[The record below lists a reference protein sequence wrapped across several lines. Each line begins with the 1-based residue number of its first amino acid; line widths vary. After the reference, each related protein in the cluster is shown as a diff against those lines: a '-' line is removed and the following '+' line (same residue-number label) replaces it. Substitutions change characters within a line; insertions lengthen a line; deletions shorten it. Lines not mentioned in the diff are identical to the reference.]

1 MAKLSPELVRA
12 FSDRR
17 WRLNNLYYI
26 VDKTGSVIKFNLNP
40 SQDHLLTGLHYLN
53 IVLKA
58 RQLGFS
64 TFILLLA
71 LDCCLFNSNFS
82 AGLIA
87 DTLDNSKTLLE
98 RVKFAYERLPAAIKK
113 QCALTTDNTEEISF
127 ANGSTIRVGTSLRS
141 GTYNFI
147 HISEYGKICAK
158 DPGKANE
165 IKTGALNT
173 LAPRQ
178 LCFIESTAEG
188 RGGDFFDKSTQAEK
202 LHDAKAKLGD
212 LDYKF
217 HFFPWY
223 EDAAYTL
230 DGPVILSP
238 EQLVYFNELKAKGID
253 LTDGQKWWYA
263 AKAKEQGDGM
273 WKEFPSTPEE
283 AFKAVRDGAYFA
295 KEMQNLRILKKIG
308 QFEFFPTIPVNTF
321 WDLGINDYMSIWL
334 HQVVAGRHRFVG
346 YTEGSGEGLAY
357 YFDWLDKWRSRRSAN
372 WGTHYGPHD
381 IDKRQD
387 NDSGQITNRM
397 TIAKSLGYT
406 FSRVERNPVK
416 ANSIQA
422 ARSILP
428 QCEFDEVGCEIGIIH
443 LELFSKEWDDK
454 FGVWR
459 NEPMRNEHKH
469 GADAFM
475 TFSDGFK
482 DETTFVDPW
491 LKHKVRA
498 VA

>member
-1 MAKLSPELVRA
+1 MITPEQIKLLR
-12 FSDRR
+12 DRK
-17 WRLNNLYYI
+17 WRLNNLYKI
-26 VDKTGSVIKFNLNP
+26 VDKHGEIVPFHLNP
-40 SQDHLLTGLHYLN
+40 AQERLLANLHYLN
-53 IVLKA
+53 IILKA

-71 LDCCLFNSNFS
+71 LDCCLFNEHFS

-87 DTLDNSKTLLE
+87 DTLDNSKTLLD
-98 RVKFAYERLPAAIKK
+98 RVKFAYEHLPAVIKRGVP
-113 QCALTTDNTEEISF
+113 LITDNTEEMSF
-127 ANGSTIRVGTSLRS
+127 ATGSTIRTGTSLRS

-158 DPGKANE
+158 DPGKADE

-188 RGGDFFDKSTQAEK
+188 RSGDFYDKAQAAQNLQHAGK
-202 LHDAKAKLGD
+202 PLGD

-217 HFFPWY
+217 HFFPWF

-230 DGPVILSP
+230 STPETLSA
-238 EQLVYFNELKAKGID
+238 ENLVYFNDLLAKGVE

-263 AKAKEQGDGM
+263 AKAREQGDGM
-273 WKEFPSTPEE
+273 WKEFPSTPDE
-283 AFKAVRDGAYFA
+283 AFKAIRDGTYFS
-295 KEMQNLRILKKIG
+295 KEMQNLRVLKKIG
-308 QFEFFPTIPVNTF
+308 QFEFFPTVPVNTF

-334 HQVVAGRHRFVG
+334 HQVVAGRHRFIG
-346 YTEGSGEGLAY
+346 YYEGSGEGLAH
-357 YFDWLDKWRSRRSAN
+357 YFDWLDKWRSRRGAT

-387 NDSGQITNRM
+387 SDSGQITNRM
-397 TIAKSLGYT
+397 EIAKNLGFK
-406 FSRVERNPVK
+406 FSRVERNQVK
-416 ANSIQA
+416 QNSIQG
-422 ARSILP
+422 ARAILP
-428 QCEFDEVGCEIGIIH
+428 NCEFDEIGCADGIAH
-443 LELFSKEWDDK
+443 LEQFSKEWDDK

-459 NEPMRNEHKH
+459 PEPMRNEHKH

-475 TFSDGFK
+475 TFSDGYK
-482 DETTFVDPW
+482 EQVAWSDPW
-491 LKHKVRA
+491 KKRA
-498 VA
+498 